1 MLTLMP
7 CAKLVSSSC
16 FWLQTMQGPS
26 VILYSVSWSNI
37 PSGICNW
44 LHTFLC
50 FEFQILGGTMQH
62 PVSQLSRE
70 WKQTLK
76 DKNLCNASRKAAT
89 FWISW
94 NGWLCERARW
104 IKSWALIG
112 YTIGQDEAVMPA
124 QDCPPC
130 SCKKKIFLN
139 AGSPRFPFPISTKY
153 VLRDRSFFMRWGGGG
168 WWDLRRAPLSLV
180 VTASVIMQT
189 TVPGGQK

>member
-50 FEFQILGGTMQH
+50 FEFRILGETMQH
-62 PVSQLSRE
+62 PVSQLSCE

-76 DKNLCNASRKAAT
+76 DKNLCNASRKAAS

-94 NGWLCERARW
+94 NGWLCERARG

-112 YTIGQDEAVMPA
+112 YTSGQDGAVMPA

-130 SCKKKIFLN
+130 SCKKNVFWSRITKVSFSSFHKI
-139 AGSPRFPFPISTKY
+139 RFETRKRYS
-153 VLRDRSFFMRWGGGG
+153 DGDG
-168 WWDLRRAPLSLV
+168 WMLAFV
-180 VTASVIMQT
+180 F
-189 TVPGGQK
+189 